1 MGSSD
6 EVKTI
11 VADLEAAIV
20 SAGGRIGEAGLRVSE
35 VDVDIKTTLERKVSG
50 EIDLKILKVGGGLTT
65 ENVNTVSISF
75 TPREVTP
82 FDRFEGEIV
91 DALVLI
97 QSAVATLEKTFTLS
111 SASVEIAFTRTIEGK
126 LELVLGGEGS
136 RSGSHTATIKLKPAK
151 K

>member
-35 VDVDIKTTLERKVSG
+35 VDVDIKTTLERKVNG